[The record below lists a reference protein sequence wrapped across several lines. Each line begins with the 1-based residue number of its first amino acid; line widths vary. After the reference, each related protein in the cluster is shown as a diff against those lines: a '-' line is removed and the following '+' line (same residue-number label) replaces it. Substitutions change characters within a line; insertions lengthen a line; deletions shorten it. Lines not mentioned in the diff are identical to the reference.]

1 MSSETIKFD
10 IPKLSSG
17 DYQLQVEG
25 TGGIVF
31 KNSTQLAFADDK
43 NWIYIQTDKATY
55 KPGDLVQF
63 RVLFLNKH
71 TQPALIDKP
80 ITIEIHDGEKNLIKR
95 WNDVKP
101 SNGIFSG
108 ELQLSDR
115 PVLGNWNL
123 AVTVQDE
130 GKETKMLVVD
140 KYVMP
145 KFEVLINTTKDV
157 TASAGSIKATIL
169 ARYTFRKPVK
179 GNLVVSIEG
188 SKTEKNLPI
197 DGEVNV
203 ELPFSASDKSP
214 LKIIATVTEE
224 LTDLKHNGTAYVTV
238 HQNRYKLE
246 DLYWPTHYRPGV
258 HYNFSVVVK
267 NFDGTPV
274 NEPFKKVNFNVL
286 CCNLPRT
293 FQAVLKSSIATQSI
307 MPPDSVCKSCLVTAT
322 FENAASIEQYIYKLS
337 QALHIEVITKK

>member
-1 MSSETIKFD
+1 
-10 IPKLSSG
+10 
-17 DYQLQVEG
+17 
-25 TGGIVF
+25 
-31 KNSTQLAFADDK
+31 
-43 NWIYIQTDKATY
+43 
-55 KPGDLVQF
+55 
-63 RVLFLNKH
+63 
-71 TQPALIDKP
+71 
-80 ITIEIHDGEKNLIKR
+80 LIKR
-95 WNDVKP
+95 WSDIKP
-101 SNGIFSG
+101 SNGIYSG

-274 NEPFKKVNFNVL
+274 IEPSKKVNFNVL

-307 MPPDSVCKSCLVTAT
+307 MPPDSACKSCLVTAT
-322 FENAASIEQYIYKLS
+322 FENAASIEQYIYKLN